1 MIKDV
6 ESITLIP
13 DELIFSNSA
22 IVLETR
28 EAINRE
34 GVGTAVGVG
43 GMPGKVSLSRNRKR
57 VTWTPSENASPGWHY
72 FVVDALIADN
82 GDLISS
88 GGTIRFGLVRSAA
101 RIPRN
106 VAVESMVRLRMG
118 RGGVSRLDPFAAR
131 TRGKYIEVMKAS
143 DRRTGA
149 PVRLAFD
156 EAGNRID
163 ADKVVRKVLA
173 ARVARLGKLGESL
186 DRRMREAS
194 DEERLSVA
202 VWARTD
208 DEIEPADKSPDEPV
222 EADRMRRLFSRRA
235 EIVRSAT
242 ARLVDELAGEDV
254 EPVPDDLAPVVYAK
268 LTRNAIRRLQRS
280 EQVSAIFHYDPRGFD
295 DLDDSLAIANSD
307 DVHALG
313 ARGRGIRVAVWERG
327 PDVTTE
333 LDIEDRFETPGA
345 MSSHSRLVHGVIKNT
360 EPNEPHGHAPDCDL
374 YSANS
379 YDLGALRWAVQDE
392 RCTVINQSFHRDDEQ
407 TSDSLSF
414 DDLYKDWLI
423 LRAPYPTIVQ
433 AAGNGSS
440 TEYVNHK
447 GYNSIAVAN
456 HNDTATS
463 LSSSSVF
470 RNPASSHSD
479 RELPEISANGTG
491 VAAVGVTDSGT
502 SFASPATAGVAA
514 LLQGEDAV
522 LRSWPEGCRA
532 ILLAGATRNITNST
546 WWQDVSGGVDAGDGS
561 GAVNALESHRIVNS
575 RRSPNAAAS
584 RRGWNVGTLD
594 DDDFDGN
601 GYATV
606 TYKIAVPGWII
617 GPTHVKVALAW
628 DSKVKEFSFL
638 GIRFPIGSQLEL
650 DLDLKIFN
658 SAGLLVA
665 HSQSWDNSY
674 EIAEFD
680 ARRGEEYTIK
690 IRRWSGTGWTWY
702 GIAWTVTGG
711 LLDFLSMATRA
722 FEQELTFD

>member
-1 MIKDV
+1 
-6 ESITLIP
+6 
-13 DELIFSNSA
+13 
-22 IVLETR
+22 
-28 EAINRE
+28 
-34 GVGTAVGVG
+34 
-43 GMPGKVSLSRNRKR
+43 
-57 VTWTPSENASPGWHY
+57 
-72 FVVDALIADN
+72 
-82 GDLISS
+82 
-88 GGTIRFGLVRSAA
+88 
-101 RIPRN
+101 
-106 VAVESMVRLRMG
+106 
-118 RGGVSRLDPFAAR
+118 
-131 TRGKYIEVMKAS
+131 
-143 DRRTGA
+143 
-149 PVRLAFD
+149 
-156 EAGNRID
+156 
-163 ADKVVRKVLA
+163 
-173 ARVARLGKLGESL
+173 
-186 DRRMREAS
+186 
-194 DEERLSVA
+194 
-202 VWARTD
+202 
-208 DEIEPADKSPDEPV
+208 
-222 EADRMRRLFSRRA
+222 
-235 EIVRSAT
+235 
-242 ARLVDELAGEDV
+242 
-254 EPVPDDLAPVVYAK
+254 
-268 LTRNAIRRLQRS
+268 
-280 EQVSAIFHYDPRGFD
+280 
-295 DLDDSLAIANSD
+295 
-307 DVHALG
+307 
-313 ARGRGIRVAVWERG
+313 
-327 PDVTTE
+327 
-333 LDIEDRFETPGA
+333 
-345 MSSHSRLVHGVIKNT
+345 
-360 EPNEPHGHAPDCDL
+360 
-374 YSANS
+374 
-379 YDLGALRWAVQDE
+379 
-392 RCTVINQSFHRDDEQ
+392 
-407 TSDSLSF
+407 
-414 DDLYKDWLI
+414 
-423 LRAPYPTIVQ
+423 
-433 AAGNGSS
+433 
-440 TEYVNHK
+440 
-447 GYNSIAVAN
+447 
-456 HNDTATS
+456 
-463 LSSSSVF
+463 VF

-601 GYATV
+601 GYARV